1 MYYRLNEYTI
11 RVPSLSECR
20 EDILPLA
27 GFFLK
32 HFSVKYRKEVHG
44 FERLATAALQQ
55 YVWPGNIRE
64 LKNTVQRAVVFAKGG
79 WISVESLKLDLGMR
93 QDKVAVLSEEEKEK
107 QLILATLER
116 TGGNRARAARILGI
130 SRTSL
135 YDKLKKY
142 GIL

>member
-1 MYYRLNEYTI
+1 M
-11 RVPSLSECR
+11 
-20 EDILPLA
+20 
-27 GFFLK
+27 
-32 HFSVKYRKEVHG
+32 
-44 FERLATAALQQ
+44 
-55 YVWPGNIRE
+55 
-64 LKNTVQRAVVFAKGG
+64 FAKGG
-79 WISVESLKLDLGMR
+79 WISVESLKLDLSMR

-142 GIL
+142 DILRRETGYY

>member
-1 MYYRLNEYTI
+1 
-11 RVPSLSECR
+11 
-20 EDILPLA
+20 
-27 GFFLK
+27 
-32 HFSVKYRKEVHG
+32 
-44 FERLATAALQQ
+44 
-55 YVWPGNIRE
+55 
-64 LKNTVQRAVVFAKGG
+64 
-79 WISVESLKLDLGMR
+79 MR

-142 GIL
+142 GILRRETGYY

>member
-1 MYYRLNEYTI
+1 M
-11 RVPSLSECR
+11 
-20 EDILPLA
+20 
-27 GFFLK
+27 
-32 HFSVKYRKEVHG
+32 
-44 FERLATAALQQ
+44 
-55 YVWPGNIRE
+55 
-64 LKNTVQRAVVFAKGG
+64 FAKGG
-79 WISVESLKLDLGMR
+79 WISAESLKLDLGMR